1 MAMPDSGIALLISCT
16 LGNAVGGGGEAGAS
30 GLRAP
35 GAGDAVRLGG
45 PLAAGDTVI
54 FNLIFLAR
62 LPSDMIPPS
71 RSLMFASVSD
81 PAPAT
86 RLRIRSLGAE
96 DEGTFAGDMGRET
109 AGVG

>member
-1 MAMPDSGIALLISCT
+1 MPDSGIALLISCT
-16 LGNAVGGGGEAGAS
+16 LGNAVGGGEAAAS

-45 PLAAGDTVI
+45 PVPGGDTLI

-62 LPSDMIPPS
+62 LPSDMTPPS
-71 RSLMFASVSD
+71 RSLMPASVSD

-86 RLRIRSLGAE
+86 RLRIWVGA
-96 DEGTFAGDMGRET
+96 DEGTFAGDIGRET
-109 AGVG
+109 LGVG